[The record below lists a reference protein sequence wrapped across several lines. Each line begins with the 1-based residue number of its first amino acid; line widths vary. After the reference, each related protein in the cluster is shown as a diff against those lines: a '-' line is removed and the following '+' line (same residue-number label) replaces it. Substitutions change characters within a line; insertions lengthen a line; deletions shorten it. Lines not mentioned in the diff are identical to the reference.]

1 MSGVTMKISRETHR
15 LIESVA
21 RHEGKSMQD
30 VVEQAVEAYRRAQM
44 LRETNQA
51 YRRLRRGR
59 QAWRG
64 ETAEREILEGTL
76 ADGLQEG

>member
-30 VVEQAVEAYRRAQM
+30 VVEKAVEAYRRAQM

-51 YRRLRRGR
+51 YRRLRRNSR
-59 QAWRG
+59 VWRE
-64 ETAEREILEGTL
+64 ETAEREILDGAL
-76 ADGLQEG
+76 ADGLQDE